1 MRLQGHQFYGRFEQR
16 WDVAAFCVARLQAS
30 APEHA
35 VAPHQHVDAHFV
47 LVLAGRYRSA
57 ASGHTLGPG
66 ALVWNPAGT
75 EHRDHF
81 TEAGGAFLALS
92 LGAGP
97 AAELGLDQD
106 APRLL
111 GGAALQTASALATTP
126 ASASASEL
134 LDLEAQ
140 CHELCVAA
148 GAPTPRA
155 AADRRTPVWLRR
167 CMERLLDDPVRTPSL
182 AALALEAGVHPVSLA
197 RAFRRHYGLP
207 PGRLQ
212 RRVQLN
218 RAAALLRQ
226 GGGIADVAAA
236 CGFADQSHFTRS
248 FRGEYGSTPAAWQA
262 GFKPF

>member
-1 MRLQGHQFYGRFEQR
+1 MRFHGHQFYGRFEQR
-16 WDVAAFCVARLQAS
+16 WDVAGFCVARLQAS
-30 APEHA
+30 APQHT
-35 VAPHQHVDAHFV
+35 VAQHQHVDAHFV

-57 ASGHTLGPG
+57 AAGHTLGPG

-81 TEAGGAFLALS
+81 TDGHGVFLALS

-97 AAELGLDQD
+97 AAELGLDQG

-111 GGAALQTASALATTP
+111 NGAALQTAGALAAMP
-126 ASASASEL
+126 AAAGASEL
-134 LDLEAQ
+134 LDLEVQ

-148 GAPTPRA
+148 GASTPRDPA
-155 AADRRTPVWLRR
+155 GRHTPVWLRR
-167 CMERLLDDPVRTPSL
+167 CMERLLDEPAHTPSL
-182 AALALEAGVHPVSLA
+182 AALAGEAGVHPVSLA

-226 GGGIADVAAA
+226 GEGVADVAAA

-262 GFKPF
+262 GFKTF